1 MAETEEGM
9 DFLGAF
15 KERFASR
22 ENTQAR
28 VKAERR
34 AGMTPKQRERIK
46 GPPKQQVNF
55 RATAETKA
63 LIEKVA
69 ERLDK
74 SITDVIELAVRDL
87 AAKTLT
93 SKKS

>member
-9 DFLGAF
+9 NFLGAF
-15 KERFASR
+15 KDRFAAR

-46 GPPKQQVNF
+46 GPPKQQINF

-63 LIEKVA
+63 LIELIA
-69 ERLDK
+69 ERLEK
-74 SITDVIELAVRDL
+74 SITEVIELAVKEF
-87 AAKTLT
+87 AAKNLPG
-93 SKKS
+93 KKS

>member
-15 KERFASR
+15 RERFAAR

-46 GPPKQQVNF
+46 GPPKQQINF

-63 LIEKVA
+63 LIEKMA

-87 AAKTLT
+87 ATKTLAG
-93 SKKS
+93 KKT

>member
-15 KERFASR
+15 KDRFAAR

-34 AGMTPKQRERIK
+34 AGMTPKQRERMK
-46 GPPKQQVNF
+46 GPPKQQINF

-63 LIEKVA
+63 LIEQIA

-74 SITDVIELAVRDL
+74 SITDVMELAVRDL
-87 AAKTLT
+87 AAKMLAG
-93 SKKS
+93 KKS

>member
-15 KERFASR
+15 KERFAAR

-34 AGMTPKQRERIK
+34 AGMTPKQRERMK
-46 GPPKQQVNF
+46 GPPKQQINF

-63 LIEKVA
+63 QIEKIA
-69 ERLDK
+69 QSLGK
-74 SITDVIELAVRDL
+74 SITEVMELAVKDL
-87 AAKTLT
+87 ATKTLAG
-93 SKKS
+93 KKS

>member
-15 KERFASR
+15 KERFAAR

-46 GPPKQQVNF
+46 GPPKLQINF

-63 LIEKVA
+63 LIEKIG
-69 ERLDK
+69 ESLDR
-74 SITDVIELAVRDL
+74 SITDVIELAIKEL
-87 AAKTLT
+87 AAKTFAG
-93 SKKS
+93 KKS

>member
-9 DFLGAF
+9 DFIGAF
-15 KERFASR
+15 REKFAAR

-46 GPPKQQVNF
+46 GPPKQQINF

-63 LIEKVA
+63 LIEKIA
-69 ERLDK
+69 MRLDK
-74 SITDVIELAVRDL
+74 SITDVMELAIRDL
-87 AAKTLT
+87 AAKALAG
-93 SKKS
+93 KKS

>member
-15 KERFASR
+15 KDRFAAR

-46 GPPKQQVNF
+46 GPPKQQINF

-63 LIEKVA
+63 LIEQIA
-69 ERLDK
+69 ERLEK
-74 SITDVIELAVRDL
+74 SITDVMELAVRDL
-87 AAKTLT
+87 AAKMLAGKR
-93 SKKS
+93 S

>member
-1 MAETEEGM
+1 MAESEEGM

-15 KERFASR
+15 KERFAAR

-46 GPPKQQVNF
+46 GPPKQQINF

-93 SKKS
+93 GKKS

>member
-15 KERFASR
+15 KDRFAAR

-46 GPPKQQVNF
+46 GPPKQQINF
-55 RATAETKA
+55 RTTAETKA
-63 LIEKVA
+63 LIEQIA

-74 SITDVIELAVRDL
+74 SITNVMELAVRDL
-87 AAKTLT
+87 AAKMLA

>member
-15 KERFASR
+15 KERFAAR

-34 AGMTPKQRERIK
+34 AGMTPKQRERMK
-46 GPPKQQVNF
+46 GPPKQQINF

-63 LIEKVA
+63 LIEKMA

-87 AAKTLT
+87 AAKTLAG
-93 SKKS
+93 KKA

>member
-1 MAETEEGM
+1 MADTEEGM

-15 KERFASR
+15 KDRFAAR

-34 AGMTPKQRERIK
+34 AGMTPKQRERIN
-46 GPPKQQVNF
+46 GPPKQQINF
-55 RATAETKA
+55 RATAETTA
-63 LIEKVA
+63 LIEQIA

-74 SITDVIELAVRDL
+74 SITEVMELAVKEL
-87 AAKTLT
+87 AAKNL
-93 SKKS
+93 SGKKS

>member
-1 MAETEEGM
+1 MADTEEGM

-15 KERFASR
+15 KDRFAAR

-46 GPPKQQVNF
+46 GPPKQQINF

-63 LIEKVA
+63 LIEQIA

-74 SITDVIELAVRDL
+74 TITEVMELTVKELAVKNL
-87 AAKTLT
+87 AG
-93 SKKS
+93 KKS

>member
-9 DFLGAF
+9 DFLSAF
-15 KERFASR
+15 KGKFAVR

-34 AGMTPKQRERIK
+34 AGMTPKQRERMK
-46 GPPKQQVNF
+46 GPPKRQINF

-63 LIEKVA
+63 LIERMA

-74 SITDVIELAVRDL
+74 SITEVIELAVKEL
-87 AAKTLT
+87 AAKMLAG
-93 SKKS
+93 KKA